1 MKRFPGGVRRAMR
14 ETGSDATCMSIRLD
28 DADWESALFIRLV
41 GKECAQDRLLLRR
54 HSGVVPVGVETDLIE
69 EEHGAVVLLR
79 LEVYTFPQ
87 DPLALEILITPG
99 GSKGQ
104 FETLRRLSI
113 QARLCWFFADDDFRV
128 FHAQQHA
135 LLEEQNNEF
144 RKLVDD
150 AVKHDAVVRCTGRYD
165 ARAALQSVAAHYEL
179 RAAVS
184 SRNSRA
190 STDEVGFR
198 P

>member
-1 MKRFPGGVRRAMR
+1 
-14 ETGSDATCMSIRLD
+14 
-28 DADWESALFIRLV
+28 
-41 GKECAQDRLLLRR
+41 
-54 HSGVVPVGVETDLIE
+54 
-69 EEHGAVVLLR
+69 VVLLR

-87 DPLALEILITPG
+87 DPLTLEILITPG
-99 GSKGQ
+99 RSKVQ
-104 FETLRRLSI
+104 FETLQRLSN
-113 QARLCWFFADDDFRV
+113 QSRLCWFFADRDFRV

-144 RKLVDD
+144 RTLVDD

-165 ARAALQSVAAHYEL
+165 ACVALQAVASHYEL

-184 SRNSRA
+184 SRESRA
-190 STDEVGFR
+190 STDEVGFT

>member
-1 MKRFPGGVRRAMR
+1 MR
-14 ETGSDATCMSIRLD
+14 DNGADATCMSVKLD
-28 DADWESALFIRLV
+28 GADWEAALFIRIV
-41 GKECAQDRLLLRR
+41 GKECAQDRLMLTR
-54 HSGVVPVGVETDLIE
+54 HRGVVPVAVETDLIE

-87 DPLALEILITPG
+87 NPLALEILITPG
-99 GSKGQ
+99 GSTVQ
-104 FETLRRLSI
+104 FETLQRLSS
-113 QARLCWFFADDDFRV
+113 QNRLCWFFANREFRV

-135 LLEEQNNEF
+135 LLEEQNYEF
-144 RKLVDD
+144 RTLVDD

-179 RAAVS
+179 RTTVS
-184 SRNSRA
+184 SRESRA
-190 STDEVGFR
+190 ASTNEVGFG